1 MNGKDTLITEIIEL
15 KNIELFKNPRVYNM
29 NGQFDKVIFP
39 SFTTISYDIDNII
52 EGVSLENYYEKVVDK
67 LIKNKDLKNKI
78 KNKLIEFIEKD

>member
-1 MNGKDTLITEIIEL
+1 
-15 KNIELFKNPRVYNM
+15 M
-29 NGQFDKVIFP
+29 NGQFNKIIVP

-52 EGVSLENYYEKVVDK
+52 EGVSLENYYEKVFDK